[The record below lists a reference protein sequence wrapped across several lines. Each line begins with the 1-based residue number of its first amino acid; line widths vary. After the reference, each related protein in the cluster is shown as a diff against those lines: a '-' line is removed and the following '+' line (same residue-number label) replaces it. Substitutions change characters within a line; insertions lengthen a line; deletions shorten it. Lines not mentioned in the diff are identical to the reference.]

1 MVKTAK
7 YQKARLRITGD
18 NGRGEWIEVLPSEI
32 ADSPAKGDL
41 ICVGCPVPMR
51 KTSSFTRGS
60 GTEVPAYLS
69 LYPHTDHAADCRLNI
84 ETLHV
89 DLQQVHPD
97 TISIED
103 KILYLHLPDEERL
116 KNKQSTKRRVGG
128 GGDGETWT
136 ATMNSATAIARFL
149 KQYDDPGD
157 LLNRLMIRYRD
168 HRGDISVMFWADFC
182 FEARSPEALK
192 YLRRLQRDGDRTP
205 PAAVIFPVKER
216 RESATYRY
224 MRVDTYEKPLLDNP
238 RHQLFL
244 SVAEPLNPDR
254 HRLTNIESDSI
265 LVLGHGSSFDWTGK
279 LVTEL
284 RFTIEDQWQL
294 AAL

>member
-1 MVKTAK
+1 MD
-7 YQKARLRITGD
+7 RSP
-18 NGRGEWIEVLPSEI
+18 PSEI

-41 ICVGCPVPMR
+41 ICVGCPALMS

-69 LYPHTDHAADCRLNI
+69 LYPRTAHTVDCRLNI
-84 ETLHV
+84 ETLHA
-89 DLQQVHPD
+89 DLRQGHAD

-103 KILYLHLPDEERL
+103 KFLYLHLPDEERL

-128 GGDGETWT
+128 GGNDSWT

-149 KQYDDPGD
+149 RQYDDPGD

-168 HRGDISVMFWADFC
+168 HRGNISVMFWADFC

-224 MRVDTYEKPLLDNP
+224 MRVDTYEKPVPDDT
-238 RHQLFL
+238 RQQLFL

-254 HRLTNIESDSI
+254 HRLTDLESDSI
-265 LVLGHGSSFDWTGK
+265 LVLGHGSFFDWTGK
-279 LVTEL
+279 PVTEL
-284 RFTIEDQWQL
+284 RFTIEDRWQL

>member
-1 MVKTAK
+1 MAKTAR
-7 YQKARLRITGD
+7 YQKARLRLT
-18 NGRGEWIEVLPSEI
+18 NARGPDKWIEVLPSEI
-32 ADSPAKGDL
+32 ADSPSKGDL
-41 ICVGCPVPMR
+41 ICVGCPALMS

-69 LYPHTDHAADCRLNI
+69 LYPRTAHTIDCRLNI
-84 ETLHV
+84 DTLHA
-89 DLQQVHPD
+89 DLRQGYPD

-103 KILYLHLPDEERL
+103 KVLYLHLPDEERL
-116 KNKQSTKRRVGG
+116 ENTQSTKRRVGG
-128 GGDGETWT
+128 GSGNDSWT

-168 HRGDISVMFWADFC
+168 HLGDISVMFWADFC

-224 MRVDTYEKPLLDNP
+224 MRVDTYEKPVPDDT
-238 RHQLFL
+238 RQQLFL

-254 HRLTNIESDSI
+254 HRLADLDSDLI
-265 LVLGHGSSFDWTGK
+265 LVLGHGSFFDWTGK
-279 LVTEL
+279 PVTEL
-284 RFTIEDQWQL
+284 RFTIEDRWQL